1 MSVIIK
7 NLTKKFRDRV
17 IFQNLNFT
25 FEDTGFYALVG
36 PSGSGKSTLLEII
49 AGIDVDF
56 KGALKINKTNIKT
69 KLSEERS
76 DLRLKKMGYL
86 RQGYDLLELENAL
99 DNITLP
105 LKAVSNEKVCV
116 QNKRSKDISKH
127 YDVDDKMGETVNRLS
142 GGEKQ
147 RVAFVRAIVNS
158 PIVLLCDEPTGS
170 LDSKSAVCIYEK
182 LREVSK
188 KTLVIM
194 VTHDENAAFYYADCV
209 LRIENMSS
217 KVEKNSQSDSLSTG
231 TFKMRKRNKIK
242 RIPIISWLKHA
253 YHLCKERKKRTFLS
267 LSVLSFSFISLGLA
281 SYLSSDIS
289 KEIDRSFSSILGSGS
304 LVMERRGAGDE
315 VIGNT
320 ITASETDVVHIV
332 ENNPEVED
340 YGTFYFADFD
350 SYFKDLDIAYIENG
364 ANKITLKGLSIRSVN
379 EFLWMNEN
387 DNDCYPETPK
397 ILEDD
402 QIVLGL
408 PYADMF
414 QLCFQLHILRDY
426 EHLGDYIADNGLNVV
441 FSVSNSDWNYDD
453 EQIVSIKAVKPSNVM
468 TIYSYNHKWSEHIY
482 EERMR
487 FPTSDT
493 DDYSLPWI
501 MKKAFYIKPSNTG
514 SEMMRQ
520 LRENPDYERYIF
532 EPDSYAY
539 DQSHCKI
546 GYLCSTKRYYVFLA
560 DKSSVSISDVNDVKK
575 ESGLNSF
582 IIGTNYTYASYPKN
596 LMTGFVFPFYA
607 SNDKETADMM
617 LDKATSLGN
626 EPGVS
631 EILPDNVSKGS
642 YVLPAS
648 SALTLSNDFSKLVSG
663 RKPDFSYEV
672 AISSALNKKW
682 GNPKTIH
689 LVGLINQEQI
699 GSTINNEYRSA
710 EVKVVG
716 VVEDTWE
723 KLFVDSF
730 WAIDFFR
737 DELGM
742 SSFLLE
748 PTKCIFEYGDEV
760 KEDIKNDL
768 TERFLAY
775 EFTDPSEQISKSSE
789 QVFSYLKTSLSL
801 ASVSSFLLAFILLFV
816 TVILTIL
823 ENKKEGSI
831 LYCLGFRRKEIE
843 RSLNSINVLLT
854 VPSILSAALFISIME
869 IFLHRQIGSN
879 FGVETEFVF
888 SFEPILVILISGIIA
903 FLFIRLYIHR
913 YVAKRDFLNEMKYR

>member
-1 MSVIIK
+1 MSVLIK
-7 NLTKKFRDRV
+7 NLTKKFKDRI
-17 IFQNLNFT
+17 IFKNLNFE
-25 FEDTGFYALVG
+25 FGNTGFYALVG
-36 PSGSGKSTLLEII
+36 PSGSGKSTLLEMI
-49 AGIDVDF
+49 AGIDISF
-56 KGALKINKTNIKT
+56 KGKLKIDKANIKGKT
-69 KLSEERS
+69 DEERS
-76 DLRLKKMGYL
+76 DLRLKKIGYL
-86 RQGYDLLELENAL
+86 RQGYDLLELEKAL
-99 DNITLP
+99 DNIALP
-105 LKAVSNEKVCV
+105 LKATSNEKSNT
-116 QNKRSKDISKH
+116 QKKRSIDLSKQFDI
-127 YDVDDKMGETVNRLS
+127 DEKMNETTNRLS

-158 PIVLLCDEPTGS
+158 PTVLLCDEPTGA

-182 LREVSK
+182 LQEVSK
-188 KTLVIM
+188 RTLVIM
-194 VTHDENAAFYYADCV
+194 VTHDESAAFRYANCV
-209 LRIENMSS
+209 LRIENMSLS
-217 KVEKNSQSDSLSTG
+217 IEKNAEASTLSSG
-231 TFKMRKRNKIK
+231 TFKMRKRAKIK

-253 YHLCKERKKRTFLS
+253 YNLCKERKKRTFLS

-289 KEIDRSFSSILGSGS
+289 KEIDRSFASVLGDGS
-304 LVMERRGAGDE
+304 LVMERKGASDQ

-320 ITASETDVVHIV
+320 ITASESDVQNIV
-332 ENNPEVED
+332 QNNPEIED
-340 YGTFYFADFD
+340 YGTFYFADFNA
-350 SYFKDLDIAYIENG
+350 YFKDLDIAYIENG

-379 EFLWMNEN
+379 EFLWLDEN
-387 DNDCYPETPK
+387 DSDCYPETPK
-397 ILEDD
+397 VLEDD

-441 FSVSNSDWNYDD
+441 FAVSNSDWNYDD
-453 EQIVSIKAVKPSNVM
+453 EQIVSIKAVKPSAVM
-468 TIYSYNHKWSEHIY
+468 TIYCYNHKWSEHIY

-501 MKKAFYIKPSNTG
+501 MKKSFYIKPVNTG
-514 SEMMRQ
+514 SDMMKQ

-532 EPDSYAY
+532 EPDSYVY

-546 GYLCSTKRYYVFLA
+546 GHLCSTKRYYVFLA
-560 DKSSVSISDVNDVKK
+560 DKSSISISDVNLIKK

-582 IIGTNYTYASYPKN
+582 VIGTNYTYLSYPKN
-596 LMTGFVFPFYA
+596 MMLGFAFPFYV

-631 EILPDNVSKGS
+631 EVLPDNVSKGS

-648 SALTLSNDFSKLVSG
+648 SGLTLSNDFSALISG
-663 RKPDFSYEV
+663 RKPELTSEI
-672 AISSALNKKW
+672 AISSALSKKW
-682 GNPKTIH
+682 NNPKTIH

-699 GSTINNEYRSA
+699 GSQVNNEYRSA

-723 KLFVDSF
+723 RLYVDSF

-748 PTKCIFEYGDEV
+748 PTKCIFEYD
-760 KEDIKNDL
+760 KESQEEIKNEL
-768 TERFLAY
+768 KEEYLAY
-775 EFTDPSEQISKSSE
+775 DFIDPTEQIAKSSE

-823 ENKKEGSI
+823 ENKKEGWI
-831 LYCLGFRRKEIE
+831 LYCLGFWRIEIE
-843 RSLNSINVLLT
+843 RSLNSINVLMT
-854 VPSILSAALFISIME
+854 APSILSAALFISIME
-869 IFLHRQIGSN
+869 VFLHRQIGDN
-879 FGVETEFVF
+879 FGVQTEFVF
-888 SFEPILVILISGIIA
+888 SFEPILVILISGLIA
-903 FLFIRLYIHR
+903 FLLIRLYIHR
-913 YVAKRDFLNEMKYR
+913 YMRKRDFLSEMKYR